1 MTRYRDVI
9 FKVENRSHITAP
21 EEPKQ
26 PKQPEKA
33 EKLAEQTKTTL
44 HASSICIASLEK
56 ALRLHFRRALLIY
69 SRVQYKLKLTFTTL
83 FRAIAI
89 YKASQ

>member
-1 MTRYRDVI
+1 MTRYRDAI
-9 FKVENRSHITAP
+9 FKVDNRCHVTAA

-26 PKQPEKA
+26 PKQSKQPEKPTEPVKA
-33 EKLAEQTKTTL
+33 TIESSSIIP
-44 HASSICIASLEK
+44 ASSEK

-89 YKASQ
+89 YKAAQ